1 MVDLPTRSKSH
12 SESRPSGLL
21 SFPSGE
27 FNSCRGLQQT
37 HAIQRLLRIIAGA
50 CLRRFLADAS

>member
-1 MVDLPTRSKSH
+1 MAGLPARSKSH
-12 SESRPSGLL
+12 SESGPSALY
-21 SFPSGE
+21 SSPSEE